1 MALTTSTRSFIGK
14 GKFYLK
20 PRSGGVRRFIGN
32 VRSAKFAISEET
44 KELLDFTKGGG
55 GVLDSVSRIS
65 SVTGDMEVTDYSPEN
80 LALGL
85 YGSVTANA
93 GGGAVTDEQHTALVG
108 SLIVLDYMQDTTA
121 AITVKNQAG
130 AVTYVADT
138 DYTRSAAGIT
148 PLKGGAITDSS
159 VLKISY
165 TKQAENLVEA
175 LTNSGQEYEL
185 YFEGLNEAD
194 SGNPV
199 LLRGH
204 RVKFSPTSGTD
215 LISDDFGA
223 LALSFKLLKDTSVTG
238 AGLSQYMQ
246 IRMVA

>member
-1 MALTTSTRSFIGK
+1 MALTTNTRSFIGK

-20 PRSGGVRRFIGN
+20 PRAGGVRRFIGN
-32 VRSAKFAISEET
+32 VRSAKFAIAEDT
-44 KELLDFTKGGG
+44 KELIDFTKGGG

-65 SVTGDMEVTDYSPEN
+65 SVTGDMEITDYSPEN

-85 YGSVTANA
+85 YGTVTANA
-93 GGGAVTDEQHTALVG
+93 GGGTVTDEQHTALVG
-108 SLIVLDYMQDTTA
+108 SLVVLNYMQDTTA
-121 AITVKNQAG
+121 SITVKDQAG
-130 AVTYVADT
+130 TTTYVAGT

-148 PLKGGAITDSS
+148 PLEGGGIADED

-165 TKQAENLVEA
+165 TKQAENLVET

-185 YFEGLNEAD
+185 FFEGLNEAD

-199 LLRGH
+199 LLRSY
-204 RVKFSPTSGTD
+204 RVKFSPSSGTD

-223 LALSFKLLKDTSVTG
+223 LSVSFKVLKDTTVTG
-238 AGLSQYMQ
+238 VGLSQYMQ
-246 IRMVA
+246 LRMVA